1 MNRILLRS
9 VREYK
14 RESFLTPVLVCLEV
28 FMEVLIPLLFMA
40 MLALVFGAKA
50 GQMGAI
56 ASSGYA
62 KNLRHDIFY
71 KVQDFSFGNIDHFST
86 SSLVTRMTTDITNV
100 QMAYMFTIRLLARA
114 PIMIIMIVLSLI
126 MTLTISV
133 KIAVIMLITVPILG
147 GALIG
152 IAKLAHPHFIKV
164 FDEYDVLNNTVQE
177 NVNAA
182 RVVKAYV
189 RGDHEVEKFGKVSTS
204 VFNLFTKAEK
214 IVAWNSPIMQF
225 TVYAVVII
233 MVLVGGESIIQG
245 SMQTGQLT
253 SVIVYALQILMSLMM
268 VTFVFTM
275 IMIAEASTDRITEVL
290 TEVPEMEDADDAIQ
304 EVKNGDIDFEHVN
317 FSYAG
322 EGGNLSLKDVNLHIK
337 SGQIVGIIGGTGSAK
352 STLVQLIPRL
362 YDVTGGCVKVGGVDV
377 RRYGLEALRDQVAVV
392 LQKNVLFTGSIYENV
407 RWGDEHATDE
417 EVQRVC
423 KLAQADNFI
432 REFPAGYDT
441 MIVEGGNN
449 VSGGQKQR
457 LCIARALLKKPK
469 ILILDDSTSAVDTR
483 TDALIRQAF
492 REEIPD
498 TTKIIIAQRISSVE
512 DADVIIVM
520 DNGEINGIGTSEE
533 LLKTNDIYRE
543 VYESQV
549 KGGADGPAVTKGTI
563 KTAKRLLN
571 YVFSSYKIQFIIVL
585 ICILMSSV
593 ASISVS
599 LSLKFLLDDFI
610 IPLIGQQNP
619 DYTELYT
626 ALTILGII
634 FLCGVIS
641 TFIYSRMMV
650 VIGQGVL
657 KRVRDEMFAHMQ
669 TLPIRYFRRCRSGI
683 LTRIQTA
690 RS

>member
-1 MNRILLRS
+1 MNRKLLRS

-28 FMEVLIPLLFMA
+28 LMEVLIPLLMANIIDIGIANGDMGYIVRTGLLLVVMA
-40 MLALVFGAKA
+40 MLALAFGAKA

-71 KVQDFSFGNIDHFST
+71 KIQDFSFGNIDHFST

-114 PIMIIMIVLSLI
+114 PIMIVLSLI

-147 GALIG
+147 GALIF
-152 IAKLAHPHFIKV
+152 IAKKAHPHFVQV

-189 RGDHEVEKFGKVSTS
+189 RADHEVEKFGKVSML
-204 VFNLFTKAEK
+204 VFRLFTKAEK

-225 TVYAVVII
+225 TVYAVVIV
-233 MVLVGGESIIQG
+233 MVLIGGESIITG
-245 SMQTGQLT
+245 TMQTGELT

-290 TEVPEMEDADDAIQ
+290 DEVPEMEDSADAVT
-304 EVKNGDIDFEHVN
+304 EVVDGDIDFEHVD

-337 SGQIVGIIGGTGSAK
+337 SGQIIGIIGGTGSAK

-377 RRYGLEALRDQVAVV
+377 RKYGLEALRDQVSMV
-392 LQKNVLFTGSIYENV
+392 LQKNVLFTGSIYDNI
-407 RWGDEHATDE
+407 RWGDENASDE

-423 KLAQADNFI
+423 RLAQADGFI
-432 REFPAGYDT
+432 REFPASYNT

-512 DADVIIVM
+512 DADMIIVM

-533 LLKTNDIYRE
+533 LLKTNAIYRE
-543 VYESQV
+543 VYESQI
-549 KGGADGPAVTKGTI
+549 KGGA
-563 KTAKRLLN
+563 
-571 YVFSSYKIQFIIVL
+571 
-585 ICILMSSV
+585 
-593 ASISVS
+593 
-599 LSLKFLLDDFI
+599 
-610 IPLIGQQNP
+610 
-619 DYTELYT
+619 E
-626 ALTILGII
+626 
-634 FLCGVIS
+634 
-641 TFIYSRMMV
+641 
-650 VIGQGVL
+650 
-657 KRVRDEMFAHMQ
+657 DE
-669 TLPIRYFRRCRSGI
+669 
-683 LTRIQTA
+683 
-690 RS
+690 

>member
-1 MNRILLRS
+1 MNRKLLRS

-28 FMEVLIPLLFMA
+28 FMEVLIPLLMAKIIDVGIKNGDMGYIIKVGVLLVLMA
-40 MLALVFGAKA
+40 MLALAFGAKA
-50 GQMGAI
+50 GQLGAI

-71 KVQDFSFGNIDHFST
+71 KVQEFSFGNIDHFST

-114 PIMIIMIVLSLI
+114 PIMIVLSLI

-133 KIAVIMLITVPILG
+133 QIAVIMLITVPILG

-189 RGDHEVEKFGKVSTS
+189 RGDYEVEKFGKVSMI
-204 VFNLFTKAEK
+204 VFKLFTKAEK
-214 IVAWNSPIMQF
+214 LVAWNSPIMQF

-233 MVLVGGESIIQG
+233 MVLIGGEDIIQG
-245 SMQTGQLT
+245 TMQTGQLT

-290 TEVPEMEDADDAIQ
+290 SEVPEMEDADDAIQ

-322 EGGNLSLKDVNLHIK
+322 EGGNLSLKDVDLHIK

-362 YDVTGGCVKVGGVDV
+362 YDVTSGSVKVGGVDV
-377 RRYGLEALRDQVAVV
+377 RKYGLEAPRDQVAVV

-512 DADVIIVM
+512 DADMIIVM

-549 KGGADGPAVTKGTI
+549 KGGAD
-563 KTAKRLLN
+563 N
-571 YVFSSYKIQFIIVL
+571 
-585 ICILMSSV
+585 
-593 ASISVS
+593 
-599 LSLKFLLDDFI
+599 
-610 IPLIGQQNP
+610 
-619 DYTELYT
+619 E
-626 ALTILGII
+626 
-634 FLCGVIS
+634 
-641 TFIYSRMMV
+641 
-650 VIGQGVL
+650 
-657 KRVRDEMFAHMQ
+657 
-669 TLPIRYFRRCRSGI
+669 
-683 LTRIQTA
+683 
-690 RS
+690 

>member
-1 MNRILLRS
+1 MNRKLLRS

-28 FMEVLIPLLFMA
+28 FMEVLIPLLMAKIIDVGIKNGDMGYIIKVGVLLVLMA
-40 MLALVFGAKA
+40 MLALAFGAKA
-50 GQMGAI
+50 GQLGAI

-71 KVQDFSFGNIDHFST
+71 KVQEFSFGNIDHFST

-114 PIMIIMIVLSLI
+114 PIMIVLSLI
-126 MTLTISV
+126 MTLTSSV
-133 KIAVIMLITVPILG
+133 QIAVIMLITVPILG

-189 RGDHEVEKFGKVSTS
+189 RGDYEVEKFGKVSMI
-204 VFNLFTKAEK
+204 VFKLFTKAEK
-214 IVAWNSPIMQF
+214 LVAWNSPIMQF

-233 MVLVGGESIIQG
+233 MVLIGGEDIIQG
-245 SMQTGQLT
+245 TMQTGQLT

-290 TEVPEMEDADDAIQ
+290 SEVPEMEDADDAIQ

-322 EGGNLSLKDVNLHIK
+322 EGGNLSLKDVDLHIK

-362 YDVTGGCVKVGGVDV
+362 YDVTSGSVKVGGVDV
-377 RRYGLEALRDQVAVV
+377 RKYGLEALRDQVAVV

-512 DADVIIVM
+512 DADMIIVM

-549 KGGADGPAVTKGTI
+549 KGGAD
-563 KTAKRLLN
+563 N
-571 YVFSSYKIQFIIVL
+571 
-585 ICILMSSV
+585 
-593 ASISVS
+593 
-599 LSLKFLLDDFI
+599 
-610 IPLIGQQNP
+610 
-619 DYTELYT
+619 E
-626 ALTILGII
+626 
-634 FLCGVIS
+634 
-641 TFIYSRMMV
+641 
-650 VIGQGVL
+650 
-657 KRVRDEMFAHMQ
+657 
-669 TLPIRYFRRCRSGI
+669 
-683 LTRIQTA
+683 
-690 RS
+690 